1 MTAKIIIAFILFL
14 VIWAVC
20 EILYRNKQKN
30 RVKRL
35 EDDQRYINNDRKIGW

>member
-1 MTAKIIIAFILFL
+1 MINILTCIALFILI
-14 VIWAVC
+14 VAVC

-30 RVKRL
+30 RIKDC

>member
-1 MTAKIIIAFILFL
+1 MTIKLLIAFILFL
-14 VIWAVC
+14 VIWGVC